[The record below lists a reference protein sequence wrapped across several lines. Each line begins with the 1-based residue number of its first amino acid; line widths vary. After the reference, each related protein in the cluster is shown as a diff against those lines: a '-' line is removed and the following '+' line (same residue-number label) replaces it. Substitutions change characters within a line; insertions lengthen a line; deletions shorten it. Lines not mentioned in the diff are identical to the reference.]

1 MPYVRLQVAGSLTR
15 DQKKEIAKRFAHT
28 LKEVANKPL
37 SATYL
42 VFEEVK
48 RENWAI
54 GENLLDERV

>member
-1 MPYVRLQVAGSLTR
+1 MPYVRVQVAGPLTR
-15 DQKKEIAKRFAHT
+15 DQKKEIAKQFSNT

-42 VFEEVK
+42 VFEEVS

-54 GENLLDERV
+54 GDSLLDERV